1 MQLKMQARCLTFPLY
16 GRDNK
21 IMKRILLISAVALV
35 LSACS
40 PVLTREVMNQG
51 MRDVSFNQLRQAPDM
66 YKGKLFILG
75 GLIVET
81 RLLEK
86 GSQIEAL
93 GVPVDSLGYIRE
105 SGRGQGRFLALYPRS
120 KGLLDPMVY
129 RKGREVTL
137 AGEFV
142 EEHQGKID
150 EMEYVY
156 PLFEIREIYLWEERK
171 DYYGPN
177 YYYPYY
183 DPFYYRSPFMYD
195 PWGWPYGYPYWPPPR

>member
-1 MQLKMQARCLTFPLY
+1 MDKCEDAIDNAGRGLTFSLY
-16 GRDNK
+16 KRDNM
-21 IMKRILLISAVALV
+21 IMKRIFFISVVVLV

-51 MRDVSFNQLRQAPDM
+51 MRDVSFNQLRQAPDV

-75 GLIVET
+75 GLIAET
-81 RLLEK
+81 RFSEK

-93 GVPVDSLGYIRE
+93 SVPVNSLGYLRE
-105 SGRGQGRFLALYPRS
+105 SERTQGRFLAVYPKS

-129 RKGREVTL
+129 KRGREVTM
-137 AGEFV
+137 AGEFL
-142 EEHQGKID
+142 EARKGKID

-156 PLFEIREIYLWEERK
+156 PVFEIREIYLWEDRK
-171 DYYGPN
+171 DYDRP

-183 DPFYYRSPFMYD
+183 DPFFYRSPFQYG
-195 PWGWPYGYPYWPPPR
+195 PWGWPYGYPY

>member
-1 MQLKMQARCLTFPLY
+1 
-16 GRDNK
+16 
-21 IMKRILLISAVALV
+21 MKRIFFISAVVLV

-40 PVLTREVMNQG
+40 PVLTRDVMNQG
-51 MRDVSFNQLRQAPDM
+51 MRDVSFNQLRQAPDV

-75 GLIVET
+75 GLIAET
-81 RLLEK
+81 RFTGK

-93 GVPVDSLGYIRE
+93 SVPVDSFGYLRE
-105 SGRGQGRFLALYPRS
+105 SERTQGRFLAVYPKS

-129 RKGREVTL
+129 KKGREVTM

-142 EEHQGKID
+142 EARKGKID

-156 PLFEIREIYLWEERK
+156 PVFEIREIYLWEDRK
-171 DYYGPN
+171 DYDRSAYP

-183 DPFYYRSPFMYD
+183 DPFFYRSPFQSG
-195 PWGWPYGYPYWPPPR
+195 PWGWPYGYPY

>member
-1 MQLKMQARCLTFPLY
+1 MTFP
-16 GRDNK
+16 RFAWDNYN
-21 IMKRILLISAVALV
+21 MKRTLPIIAVVLA

-40 PVLTREVMNQG
+40 PVLNRELMNRG
-51 MRDVSFNQLRQAPDM
+51 IRDAPFSRLREAPEA

-81 RLLEK
+81 RFVEK

-93 GVPVDSLGYIRE
+93 GVTVDSLGYLQEPER
-105 SGRGQGRFLALYPRS
+105 SQGRFLAVYPRS
-120 KGLLDPMVY
+120 KGLLDPMIY

-142 EEHQGKID
+142 EARKGKID

-156 PLFEIREIYLWEERK
+156 PVFEIRDLYLWEERK
-171 DYYGPN
+171 EYYAPF

-183 DPFYYRSPFMYD
+183 DPFYYRSPFLHD
-195 PWGWPYGYPYWPPPR
+195 PWGRPYPNPYWPPPW